1 LTPQQK
7 LLSQCVADLKAAQEH
22 QAAVGLDELA
32 AATPQQ
38 AAAARAVSLQARDR
52 VVAAAVAL
60 SKAEASGVRSA
71 NDAVHTTAA
80 QRLLALCRENA
91 GIYVKMVRQCM
102 NHEHAS
108 ILSLLRLK

>member
-1 LTPQQK
+1 LLSCLYVRCCRLTTQTPEQK
-7 LLSQCVADLKAAQEH
+7 HLSQCVADLKAAQEH
-22 QAAVGLDELA
+22 QAAAGLDELA

-60 SKAEASGVRSA
+60 SKAEASGVVRA

-91 GIYVKMVRQCM
+91 GIYVKMVR
-102 NHEHAS
+102 
-108 ILSLLRLK
+108 